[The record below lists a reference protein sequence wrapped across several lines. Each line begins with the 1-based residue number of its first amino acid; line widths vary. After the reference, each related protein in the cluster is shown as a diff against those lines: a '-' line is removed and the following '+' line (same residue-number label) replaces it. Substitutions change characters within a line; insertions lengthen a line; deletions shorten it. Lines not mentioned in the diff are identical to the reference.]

1 VSNVTFDST
10 ADYWSVPVETLLR
23 RLDSTIRGLSSEQAS
38 GRRRDSERIETR
50 ESSDL
55 HLLARQFRSPIIL
68 LLAVAAILSMALGEV
83 VDASIVIGI
92 LLLSGGLGFL
102 QERGAV
108 KAIHALMS
116 SVAVHADVL
125 RDGQETE
132 VLVGDVVPGDVV
144 LVRTGDVI
152 PGDGRVIESDRLL
165 VNQAALTGEDYP
177 RARTTGEVSS
187 TAALVERTNCLYLG
201 THVASGRGRVLITRV
216 GRSTEFGRLG
226 EHVARQH
233 VPTAFER
240 GITSF
245 GYMLMRATAVLVL
258 AIFVFNIVL
267 HRPFIDSF
275 LFSLALAVGLT
286 PQMLPA
292 IITLSL
298 SKGAVRMARDRVIV
312 KRLDAIE
319 DVGSLDVL
327 CTDKTGTLTVGSV
340 SLHGALG
347 IDGHTDEWVRTI
359 GWWNARLQTGFPNP
373 IDTAISATAEPAGP
387 DWKLLDE
394 VPFDFTRKRTT
405 LLVDDTRRLRLI
417 VKGSVDTLWAKCS
430 RVRLRDGSVVD
441 FTSHRVEVLAVHG
454 RLAAA
459 GLRIIGVAEKEVDPS
474 TTTADAE
481 ESDLVFSGFLTFA
494 DPPKLGVE
502 EALRRFGEMG
512 VAIKLITGDNEH
524 SAGYVAAAVNLPEG
538 RHVSGVEI
546 VGMSDDELDDIVDAS
561 VVFSNTDP
569 LQKER
574 IIRSL
579 IRRGHSV
586 GFLGDGIND
595 APALHAADVGISV
608 EGAVDVAK
616 QTADLVLLEKDLG
629 VLANGIEE
637 GRRIFTNTLKY
648 VGVTTSANFGN
659 MLSLAIASVILPF
672 LPLLPLQILLL
683 NFLSDVPGM
692 TIATDLVDTEQIARP
707 IKWDIRR
714 IQLFMVVFGTIS
726 TVFDLTTFVVLRLLF
741 DSQAE
746 LLRSGWFVESTFT
759 ELAVM
764 LVLRT
769 SRPCFRSRP
778 SRPLLWVSVATA
790 GVTIALPY
798 LPVASGF
805 GLTGLPMAVLASMI
819 LITVAYIAL
828 TEILKMRWKSILI
841 TSSATAVV

>member
-1 VSNVTFDST
+1 MDSGVIDQS
-10 ADYWSVPVETLLR
+10 ADYWSIPIDQLFGSLG
-23 RLDSTIRGLSSEQAS
+23 SKPSGLGADQVSI
-38 GRRRDSERIETR
+38 RRR
-50 ESSDL
+50 ESLQLGLKESKGI

-68 LLAVAAILSMALGEV
+68 LLVVAAVLSMALGEV

-92 LLLSGGLGFL
+92 LVLSGGLGFV

-125 RDGQETE
+125 RDGRETE
-132 VLVGDVVPGDVV
+132 VLVADVVPGDVV
-144 LVRTGDVI
+144 VVKTGDVI
-152 PGDGRVIESDRLL
+152 PGDGRVISSDRLL

-177 RARTTGEVSS
+177 RRREPGQVP
-187 TAALVERTNCLYLG
+187 AAAPVVERSNCVFLG
-201 THVASGRGRVLITRV
+201 THVASGSGRVLITGV
-216 GRSTEFGRLG
+216 GRATEFGRLG

-245 GYMLMRATAVLVL
+245 GYMLMRATFVLVV
-258 AIFVFNIVL
+258 AIFIFNLVL
-267 HRPFIDSF
+267 HRPLIDSF

-298 SKGAVRMARDRVIV
+298 SKGAVRMAKDRVIV

-319 DVGSLDVL
+319 DVGALDVL

-340 SLHGALG
+340 SLHGAVG
-347 IDGHTDEWVRTI
+347 IDGDPDEWVRTL

-373 IDTAISATAEPAGP
+373 IDSAIAATMTPAGRG
-387 DWKLLDE
+387 WELLDE
-394 VPFDFTRKRTT
+394 VPFDFERKRTT
-405 LLVDDTRRLRLI
+405 ILASDGGRERVI
-417 VKGSVDTLWAKCS
+417 VKGSVDGLWPLCS
-430 RVRLRDGSVVD
+430 RVRLRNGAVAD
-441 FTSHRVEVLAVHG
+441 FADHRKEVQEVHR
-454 RLAAA
+454 RLAES
-459 GLRIIGVAEKEVDPS
+459 GLRIIGVAEKSSDSVAEP
-474 TTTADAE
+474 TAMD
-481 ESDLVFSGFLTFA
+481 ESNLDFVGFLTFA
-494 DPPKLGVE
+494 DPPKPGVDD
-502 EALRRFGEMG
+502 ALREFVAMG
-512 VAIKLITGDNEH
+512 VSIKLITGDNEH
-524 SAGYVAAAVNLPEG
+524 SASYVATAVGLPDGG
-538 RHVSGVEI
+538 RLAGFEISRMTDDQLDEVVERT
-546 VGMSDDELDDIVDAS
+546 

-579 IRRGHSV
+579 VRKGHSV

-629 VLANGIEE
+629 VLANGIAE

-659 MLSLAIASVILPF
+659 MLSLAIASVALPF

-692 TIATDLVDTEQIARP
+692 TIATDRVDPEQITRP
-707 IKWDIRR
+707 VRWNIRR
-714 IQLFMVVFGTIS
+714 IQRFMIVFGTIS
-726 TVFDLTTFVVLRLLF
+726 TVFDLTTFVVLRVMF
-741 DSQAE
+741 DSAAE
-746 LLRSGWFVESTFT
+746 LLRSGWFIESTFT

-769 SRPCFRSRP
+769 ARPCFRSLP
-778 SRPLLWVSVATA
+778 SRPLLWTSVTTA
-790 GVTIALPY
+790 GITILLPY
-798 LPVASGF
+798 LAIADRL
-805 GLTGLPMAVLASMI
+805 GLVGLPIAVLMSM
-819 LITVAYIAL
+819 LAITMAYVVV
-828 TEILKMRWKSILI
+828 TEMLKRKWHSVL
-841 TSSATAVV
+841 VVDAPPISV